1 MDYLWIII
9 SVFAALMQSV
19 RTAAQKTL
27 NQTMSTLGTT
37 YVRSLVGL
45 PIMILYL
52 VFVLATQRGGVPP
65 LSANY
70 LLLTCLGSLSQVV
83 ATMLLI
89 YMFRLKNFAVGTML
103 TKIDILMTAIIGA
116 LFFSES
122 LSAMGVV
129 ALVVVVSGV
138 LLITIGRMGIT
149 AFRAGEAT
157 LFETIFERATLVAL
171 GCALMFTFS
180 YLFLREATLVIKTH
194 PSDFMWS
201 AAWTVVIATAM
212 QVVVLGVWLLM
223 KDPNFYPALWAAR
236 RISIFIGVTSA
247 MGSIGWFTAFA
258 LENASYVRA
267 VGQVEVV
274 FTLLISWLY
283 FRERIAPL
291 EYAGIG
297 LTVLGVLMFRLM
309 Q

>member
-65 LSANY
+65 LSAHY

-103 TKIDILMTAIIGA
+103 TKIDILMTAVIGA

-138 LLITIGRMGIT
+138 LLITIGRMGIA